1 MRLSAAT
8 TDLGA
13 PVMSKRMIDEASV
26 YLAEKRA
33 GVYDRDFDDVWVD
46 EDEAYDRWKDSEFDE
61 W

>member
-1 MRLSAAT
+1 M
-8 TDLGA
+8 DLGA

-46 EDEAYDRWKDSEFDE
+46 EDEAYDRWRDSEFDE
-61 W
+61 Y

>member
-1 MRLSAAT
+1 
-8 TDLGA
+8 
-13 PVMSKRMIDEASV
+13 MSKRMIDEASV

-61 W
+61 F